1 MKQVSVS
8 MIGSGFAARLHGN
21 AFRLVSRLEV
31 RLRACCDLR
40 EDTAKVLAEE
50 YGYEV
55 CTTDYRQ
62 ILQDPETD
70 VVFVCTPPR
79 FHAGMAAE
87 ALRAGKHVV
96 CEKPLTGYFGPPGSQ
111 ELIGRT
117 VPKREMFRSVLA
129 ELERLEAVVKE
140 SGRQFMYAENYVYT
154 PCIQRAAEFLRAKGS
169 TITYMRGEET
179 VQGSPTAGAGLWR
192 NIGGG
197 SLLRIGCHPLGG
209 ILYLKSVE
217 AAVKGHPV
225 SVESIVA
232 DTGMLSVGIPE
243 AGKRHLRAR
252 PQDVED
258 FGMATLTF
266 SDSTKATIFANDNV
280 LGGVRNYVEVYTNDS
295 TLMCRITPNDALETY
310 FPDPLGLDGVYMS
323 EKLEEKT
330 GWNRPFVA
338 ESFTRGYVG
347 QLQDFLE
354 CAAENRRPLS
364 GFPLARQVA
373 ETLYAAYISAE
384 EGRRVFLSEW
394 KRDT

>member
-140 SGRQFMYAENYVYT
+140 SGRRFMYAENYVYT

-179 VQGSPTAGAGLWR
+179 VQGSPHCRRRTLAQHRRRKPAADWLPSLGWDFVPQERGSGCQRPSSLRGKHSSRYGDAQRWDSRGGKTAPPRTAPGC
-192 NIGGG
+192 GGFWYDNPDVF
-197 SLLRIGCHPLGG
+197 RQ
-209 ILYLKSVE
+209 YKS
-217 AAVKGHPV
+217 H
-225 SVESIVA
+225 
-232 DTGMLSVGIPE
+232 
-243 AGKRHLRAR
+243 
-252 PQDVED
+252 D
-258 FGMATLTF
+258 F
-266 SDSTKATIFANDNV
+266 
-280 LGGVRNYVEVYTNDS
+280 
-295 TLMCRITPNDALETY
+295 C
-310 FPDPLGLDGVYMS
+310 
-323 EKLEEKT
+323 
-330 GWNRPFVA
+330 
-338 ESFTRGYVG
+338 
-347 QLQDFLE
+347 Q
-354 CAAENRRPLS
+354 
-364 GFPLARQVA
+364 
-373 ETLYAAYISAE
+373 
-384 EGRRVFLSEW
+384 
-394 KRDT
+394 